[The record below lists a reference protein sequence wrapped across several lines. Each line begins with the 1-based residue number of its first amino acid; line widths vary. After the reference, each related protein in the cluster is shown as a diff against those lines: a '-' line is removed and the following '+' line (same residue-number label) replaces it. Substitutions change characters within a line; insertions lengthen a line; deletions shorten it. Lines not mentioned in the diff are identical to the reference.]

1 MSEENEVI
9 SPSASEVYKKAYGI
23 LYEGANSSKAYGLKL
38 MSVAARMGHP
48 DAQNDF
54 ANSGIIGE
62 SNVLMERTAEDKNM
76 WNARAFQGGS
86 YEAARDL
93 CEAFQNGEGVE
104 QDLQEA
110 YAYAREAFIRDGDSR
125 KDYSKSQ
132 AAILHKKL
140 MESGMTEDEI
150 SSISFKH
157 EIEPV
162 TYDYSTVTNNVT
174 GYNYFQIDAE
184 GAKSGSTER
193 IIGDVYTEAYEN
205 EFADL
210 SLEDT
215 VKKLNEIDLLLSRD
229 SMRLAKKSYE
239 TSING
244 VSTHN
249 LSSNYIDKV
258 SLASDNYKTYNKL
271 MAQQMYA
278 VSRIHEIDP
287 KNINLDFDRLSQ
299 ISHHI
304 IDRDSI
310 NNSMGPLSESSLDE
324 VSSLNQLT
332 NPDSVEPSP
341 RDSMNESS
349 SPATS
354 GGNPFMPGR
363 EDYNSTGIGFDGP
376 KLLKM
381 SMILNQ
387 AHKDGVAPAYFD
399 SILANATDAE
409 KENMTA
415 LSFSF
420 LNEDR
425 YGSLVDHYPD
435 INEKVEKRISDRL
448 NNESWI
454 ENICQESGMTRDE
467 WDSLPESF
475 RTDMATT
482 YEHEIDFPKDSD
494 KTLGQRLGDSKD
506 VLMEGLKGDAGQKAI
521 KYAGWAASIATGG
534 VALKVGIIS
543 AKYFASKLSENKS
556 FMDFLGKMGQESKN
570 ALDRAGVPTEKIAL
584 GYSEMKEGSKKLWD
598 NKFFKVAAVAAAVTA
613 AIIYGMPEEA
623 GDIIK
628 GITSGDDLLAATGD
642 PGLVDDVLAATDD
655 PGLGDDVLAATGDP
669 GVLDSAADKVVP
681 SVTSSE
687 LGTLLDDGPVN
698 VNVTGGDTLWGIA
711 KKSLEAMG
719 HEATNTNIANAVNSI
734 YESNAEAIGADPN
747 KIFADRTVINID
759 PNVINESMGIMP
771 ETVLADSASPLDPA
785 IVESG
790 ENELAGSLSVA
801 DADLDSSGGAPVQT
815 EGKKSFLDRLKE
827 FTGHGAGLGAELFES
842 SSEAAKGAD
851 VSFVATVND
860 VDDLTAP
867 VEQGIN
873 GSGKFGDYAQAE
885 PSQSADAKAPKDYG
899 SSQPDF

>member
-1 MSEENEVI
+1 MSEENKDI
-9 SPSASEVYKKAYGI
+9 NPNASEVYKKAYGI

-93 CEAFQNGEGVE
+93 CEAFQNGEGVK

-132 AAILHKKL
+132 AAIIHRKL

-150 SSISFKH
+150 SSITFKH

-174 GYNYFQIDAE
+174 GYNYFQIDEE
-184 GAKSGSTER
+184 GAKSGSTES
-193 IIGDVYTEAYEN
+193 IVGDPYTEVYDN

-210 SLEDT
+210 SLDDT

-229 SMRLAKKSYE
+229 SMRLAKRNYE
-239 TSING
+239 VSINS
-244 VSTHN
+244 VSTFN

-299 ISHHI
+299 ISNHI

-310 NNSMGPLSESSLDE
+310 NKSMGVVFDSSLYAID
-324 VSSLNQLT
+324 SSLHAMSSMNQ
-332 NPDSVEPSP
+332 SI
-341 RDSMNESS
+341 RDSMNESG
-349 SPATS
+349 SPAVS

-399 SILANATDAE
+399 SILANATDVE

-435 INEKVEKRISDRL
+435 INDKVEKRISDRL

-467 WDSLPESF
+467 WNSLPESF

-506 VLMEGLKGDAGQKAI
+506 VLMEGLKSDAGQKAI

-556 FMDFLGKMGQESKN
+556 FMDFLGRMGQESKN
-570 ALDRAGVPTEKIAL
+570 ALDRAGVPTERIAA
-584 GYSEMKEGSKKLWD
+584 GYSKMKEGTKKLWD
-598 NKFFKVAAVAAAVTA
+598 NKFFKVAAVAAVITA
-613 AIIYGMPEEA
+613 AVIYGMPEDA

-628 GITSGDDLLAATGD
+628 GMTSGDE
-642 PGLVDDVLAATDD
+642 
-655 PGLGDDVLAATGDP
+655 VLAATGDP
-669 GVLDSAADKVVP
+669 DEAVPSAADEAVPSAADKAVP

-698 VNVTGGDTLWGIA
+698 VNVTSGDTLWEIA

-759 PNVINESMGIMP
+759 PNVINESMGIRP
-771 ETVLADSASPLDPA
+771 EKVLADSASPLDPA
-785 IVESG
+785 IAESG

-801 DADLDSSGGAPVQT
+801 EPNLDSFGSVPVQA
-815 EGKKSFLDRLKE
+815 EGGKSFLDRFKD
-827 FTGHGAGLGAELFES
+827 FVGLGAGLFES
-842 SSEAAKGAD
+842 SSAAAKGAD

-867 VEQGIN
+867 VEPGIN

-885 PSQSADAKAPKDYG
+885 PSQAANARAPKDYG
-899 SSQPDF
+899 SSEPDF

>member
-1 MSEENEVI
+1 MSEENKGI
-9 SPSASEVYKKAYGI
+9 NPSESEAYNSESEVY
-23 LYEGANSSKAYGLKL
+23 S
-38 MSVAARMGHP
+38 R
-48 DAQNDF
+48 
-54 ANSGIIGE
+54 
-62 SNVLMERTAEDKNM
+62 EDDN
-76 WNARAFQGGS
+76 
-86 YEAARDL
+86 
-93 CEAFQNGEGVE
+93 
-104 QDLQEA
+104 
-110 YAYAREAFIRDGDSR
+110 
-125 KDYSKSQ
+125 
-132 AAILHKKL
+132 
-140 MESGMTEDEI
+140 
-150 SSISFKH
+150 
-157 EIEPV
+157 
-162 TYDYSTVTNNVT
+162 
-174 GYNYFQIDAE
+174 
-184 GAKSGSTER
+184 STE
-193 IIGDVYTEAYEN
+193 
-205 EFADL
+205 
-210 SLEDT
+210 
-215 VKKLNEIDLLLSRD
+215 
-229 SMRLAKKSYE
+229 
-239 TSING
+239 
-244 VSTHN
+244 
-249 LSSNYIDKV
+249 
-258 SLASDNYKTYNKL
+258 
-271 MAQQMYA
+271 
-278 VSRIHEIDP
+278 
-287 KNINLDFDRLSQ
+287 
-299 ISHHI
+299 
-304 IDRDSI
+304 
-310 NNSMGPLSESSLDE
+310 
-324 VSSLNQLT
+324 
-332 NPDSVEPSP
+332 
-341 RDSMNESS
+341 
-349 SPATS
+349 
-354 GGNPFMPGR
+354 
-363 EDYNSTGIGFDGP
+363 IGFDGP

-387 AHKDGVAPAYFD
+387 AQKDGVAPAYFD
-399 SILANATDAE
+399 SILANATDDE
-409 KENMTA
+409 KENMVA

-420 LNEDR
+420 LNENR

-435 INEKVEKRISDRL
+435 INDKVEKRISDRL

-454 ENICQESGMTRDE
+454 ESTCQESGMTRNE
-467 WDSLPESF
+467 WDSLPKSF
-475 RTDMATT
+475 RSDMATT
-482 YEHEIDFPKDSD
+482 YEYEIDFPKDSG

-506 VLMEGLKGDAGQKAI
+506 VLMEGLKSDSGQKAI

-642 PGLVDDVLAATDD
+642 PGLVDDVLAAT
-655 PGLGDDVLAATGDP
+655 GDP

-747 KIFADRTVINID
+747 KIFVDRTVINID

-801 DADLDSSGGAPVQT
+801 DADLDSSGGVPVQT